1 MSETL
6 LTADADE
13 TAAFDLLESKIVGI
27 VEQLQEARVGRREA
41 EARASEFETKVGEL
55 EEALIRLRGQNAASE
70 KKQESVRGRIEA
82 LLERIESI
90 A

>member
-13 TAAFDLLESKIVGI
+13 TVAFDLLESKIVGI
-27 VEQLQEARVGRREA
+27 VEQLQEARIGRQEA
-41 EARASEFETKVGEL
+41 EARASEFETKAGEL
-55 EEALIRLRGQNAASE
+55 EEALIRLRGQNAAFE
-70 KKQESVRGRIEA
+70 KKQESVRGRIKA
-82 LLERIESI
+82 LVERIESI